1 MSGKI
6 QAHMNDEEHHKLL
19 AWMRQED
26 MERFLKSA
34 DLETPW
40 FPLFRATHKDGH
52 DARRFSA
59 LVLPDRVPKL
69 IKEGNGW
76 DIGPQGGTPCLWT
89 GYDNERQEVHGYWTY
104 GNDEGCEPLVIW
116 RSFHGMRPDHLEL
129 TQELRLF
136 HNLFH
141 EPSRKRYLIFDD
153 NGDESEAARYGD
165 DWMEVKTRL
174 LLKFIAAK
182 QMALAIYIESFRYSV
197 PSLADL
203 GIEEARTIDD
213 GDLYHFPLA
222 IVPNS
227 FGIKS
232 EFQAASLIVGGK
244 KYVLPMPIPA
254 YDEKEPEIYTEF
266 VIGSDEDGKPVSH
279 TCDPGA
285 LANYFGANLGA
296 PNFLTPVF
304 FRPEVLAKYYA
315 DPGKY
320 SVEDGYLRCGSL
332 WGLRMDNDHADYVVV
347 WLGDL
352 GSDLAESERTYWQ
365 SFNIAPEGKGISPT
379 NLKRAFAAQFADPVR
394 PDLAFKQKL
403 RCFNKGFQ
411 KANGWDFYLPLHK
424 DDKHF
429 LIGLRT
435 LAKDNQAEF
444 DSQLLA
450 LTKVLID
457 SLNEK
462 AIAKSLTNL
471 NPNDK
476 GITKLEKYLEARGIV
491 GYAEHI
497 KFLRVL
503 QDLRSKSAAH
513 RKGTSYDELIHE
525 LGIPD
530 DGQKMV
536 FTGLLE
542 RAEQWI
548 DFLVSSLNT
557 EEQGRS
563 RPAVVEANERGD

>member
-1 MSGKI
+1 
-6 QAHMNDEEHHKLL
+6 
-19 AWMRQED
+19 

-40 FPLFRATHKDGH
+40 FPLFRATHKEGH

-59 LVLPDRVPKL
+59 LVLPDRIPKL

-76 DIGPQGGTPCLWT
+76 DIGPQGGMPCLWT
-89 GYDNERQEVHGYWTY
+89 GYDKKGQEVHGYWTY
-104 GNDEGCEPLVIW
+104 GNDEGVEPLVIW
-116 RSFHGMRPDHLEL
+116 RTFHGMRPDHLEL
-129 TQELRLF
+129 TQEFRLF

-141 EPSRKRYLIFDD
+141 EPSKKRYLIFDD

-174 LLKFIAAK
+174 LLRFIAAK
-182 QMALAIYIESFRYSV
+182 QMALAIYVESYRHCV

-203 GIEEARTIDD
+203 EIEEERTIDD
-213 GDLYHFPLA
+213 GELYHFPLA
-222 IVPNS
+222 IVPDN
-227 FGIKS
+227 FDIKS
-232 EFQAASLIVGGK
+232 VFQTASLIVGGK
-244 KYVLPMPIPA
+244 KYVLPGPVPA
-254 YDEKEPEIYTEF
+254 HDEKEPETYIEF
-266 VIGSDEDGKPVSH
+266 IIGSDEDGKSISH

-285 LANYFGANLGA
+285 LANYFGANPGA
-296 PNFLTPVF
+296 PNYLTPVF
-304 FRPEVLAKYYA
+304 FRPEVLGKYYA

-320 SVEDGYLRCGSL
+320 SVEDGYLRCGCL
-332 WGLRMDNDHADYVVV
+332 WGLRMDNDHTDYIVV

-352 GSDLAESERTYWQ
+352 GGDLVESERTYWR

-379 NLKRAFAAQFADPVR
+379 NFKRAFAAQFADPVR
-394 PDLAFKQKL
+394 SDLAFKQKL
-403 RCFNKGFQ
+403 RSFNKDFR
-411 KANGWDFYLPLHK
+411 KSNGWDFYLPLHK
-424 DDKHF
+424 DDRHF

-435 LAKDNQAEF
+435 LATDNQAEF

-476 GITKLEKYLEARGIV
+476 GITKLEKYLETHGIV

-530 DGQKMV
+530 EGQKMV

-548 DFLVSSLNT
+548 DFLHSNV
-557 EEQGRS
+557 R
-563 RPAVVEANERGD
+563 

>member
-1 MSGKI
+1 
-6 QAHMNDEEHHKLL
+6 MNEETRQKLIRWL
-19 AWMRQED
+19 KQED
-26 MERFLKSA
+26 VETFLKSA
-34 DLETPW
+34 NLETPW
-40 FPLFRATHKDGH
+40 FPLFKVTHKEGH
-52 DARRFSA
+52 DARRFAA
-59 LVLPDRVPKL
+59 LVLPDNIPKL
-69 IKEGNGW
+69 IKERNGW

-89 GYDNERQEVHGYWTY
+89 GYDKERQETHGYWAY
-104 GNDEGCEPLVIW
+104 GNDEGVEPLVIW
-116 RSFHGMRPDHLEL
+116 RSFHGMRSDHLEL
-129 TQELRLF
+129 TQEFRLF
-136 HNLFH
+136 YNLFY
-141 EPSRKRYLIFDD
+141 ETSKRRYLIFDD

-182 QMALAIYIESFRYSV
+182 QMALAIYVESFRHCV
-197 PSLADL
+197 PSLAEL
-203 GIEEARTIDD
+203 GIEEVQTIDD
-213 GDLYHFPLA
+213 EDLYHFPLA
-222 IVPNS
+222 IVPDN

-232 EFQAASLIVGGK
+232 EFQTASLIVGGK
-244 KYVLPMPIPA
+244 KYVLPGPVPA
-254 YDEKEPEIYTEF
+254 YDEKEPETYIEF
-266 VIGSDEDGKPVSH
+266 MVGSDEDGKSISH

-285 LANYFGANLGA
+285 LANYFGANPGA

-332 WGLRMDNDHADYVVV
+332 WGLRMDNDHNDHVVV

-352 GSDLAESERTYWQ
+352 GGDLAESERTYWR
-365 SFNIAPEGKGISPT
+365 SFNIPPEGKGISAT
-379 NLKRAFAAQFADPVR
+379 NFKRAFAAQFADPVR

-403 RCFNKGFQ
+403 RGFKKSFQ
-411 KANGWDFYLPLHK
+411 KAHGWDFYLPLHE
-424 DDKHF
+424 DDEHF
-429 LIGLRT
+429 LVGLRM

-462 AIAKSLTNL
+462 AIAKCLTNL

-476 GITKLEKYLEARGIV
+476 GITKLEKYLEAHGIT

-513 RKGTSYDELIHE
+513 RKGSSYDELIHE
-525 LGIPD
+525 LGIQNQ
-530 DGQKMV
+530 GQKMV

-542 RAEQWI
+542 RASQWV
-548 DFLVSSLNT
+548 DFLHSSLT
-557 EEQGRS
+557 TAE
-563 RPAVVEANERGD
+563 